1 MDGEKLRF
9 FIGSNIALYRK
20 RAGLTQAAL
29 AEKLNYSDKAV
40 SKWERGESMPDV
52 MTLVQLANQFDIT
65 VNDLLL
71 DPNELPGNPGS
82 LEKAMVQVSEKA
94 LKRKANKNVIQ
105 ALSSTLV
112 WFIALFA
119 FVILSTFD
127 SLEPYSCLL
136 FFVAIPANA
145 IVLLSLRSAWRDFR
159 WNQMLISLIVWGSLL
174 SIFMI
179 ILTAYHY
186 NFWKV
191 FLLGIPG
198 QIAISLWFMF
208 FADKIRI
215 KANLLTAFICG
226 SLAGVAS
233 GLFGIGGPPMVIYIL
248 AIPAMTRKPIWPTP
262 SSSSRSPVFTPP
274 CCVSSTASSHLR
286 CFLWSFPHSSV

>member
-1 MDGEKLRF
+1 MVDENVKYR
-9 FIGSNIALYRK
+9 IGSNIAAYRK
-20 RAGLTQAAL
+20 RDGLTQVSL

-40 SKWERGESMPDV
+40 SKWERGESIPDV
-52 MTLVQLANQFDIT
+52 LTLMQLADLFGIT
-65 VNDLLL
+65 VNDLVC
-71 DPNELPGNPGS
+71 DPNALPEHSGS
-82 LEKAMVQVSEKA
+82 KLEQAMTQVSEKA
-94 LKRKANKNVIQ
+94 LKRKANKTVIQ

-119 FVILSTFD
+119 FVILSSFD
-127 SLEPYSCLL
+127 ALETYSCLL

-198 QIAISLWFMF
+198 QIAIFLWFRMF
-208 FADKIRI
+208 R
-215 KANLLTAFICG
+215 
-226 SLAGVAS
+226 
-233 GLFGIGGPPMVIYIL
+233 
-248 AIPAMTRKPIWPTP
+248 PTKH
-262 SSSSRSPVFTPP
+262 TKKEN
-274 CCVSSTASSHLR
+274 
-286 CFLWSFPHSSV
+286 